1 MVRQS
6 QAVLT
11 TNPPARRESF
21 HHGDLRAASLS
32 AALAMVEAGGPEALS
47 FRAVAAAVGV
57 NHRALYRH
65 FADKHELTLALAAQG
80 FDGLAAVIQ
89 AGFDADGGRASPG
102 PLYRAYV
109 DFALDRPALYA
120 LMYGIPGQDYLT
132 HPALAPSVAKVT
144 RLAGKAFR
152 RADDPPGFSI
162 AIRDRV
168 MRAWGEV
175 HGLCDLWQ
183 RGALRA
189 RDAGAAKAYILALL
203 AQ

>member
-11 TNPPARRESF
+11 GGQGRRDSF

-32 AALAMVEAGGPEALS
+32 AAMAMVEADGPDALS
-47 FRAVAAAVGV
+47 FRAVAASVGV

-80 FDGLAAVIQ
+80 FDRLAGVIQ
-89 AGFDADGGRASPG
+89 AGFDADGGMASPG

-132 HPALAPSVAKVT
+132 HPALAPSVARVT

-152 RADDPPGFSI
+152 RADDPPGFSLVL
-162 AIRDRV
+162 RDRV
-168 MRAWGEV
+168 MRVWGEV
-175 HGLCDLWQ
+175 HGLCDLWR

-189 RDAGAAKAYILALL
+189 RDAAAAKAYILALL

>member
-6 QAVLT
+6 QTDLNAD
-11 TNPPARRESF
+11 PAPRRGNF
-21 HHGDLRAASLS
+21 HHGDLRAAALT

-47 FRAVAAAVGV
+47 FRAVAVAVGV

-65 FADKHELTLALAAQG
+65 FADKHDLTLALAAQG
-80 FDGLAAVIQ
+80 FDRLAGVIQ
-89 AGFDADGGRASPG
+89 IGFDTDGGQARPG

-120 LMYGIPGQDYLT
+120 LMYGISGQDYLT

-162 AIRDRV
+162 ALRDRV

-175 HGLCDLWQ
+175 HGLCDLWR

-189 RDAGAAKAYILALL
+189 RDVGAARAYILALL

>member
-6 QAVLT
+6 QAALIAEPV
-11 TNPPARRESF
+11 RRDSF
-21 HHGDLRAASLS
+21 HHGDLRAAALS
-32 AALAMVEAGGPEALS
+32 AALGMVEADGPDALS

-65 FADKHELTLALAAQG
+65 FTDKYELTLALAAHG
-80 FDGLAAVIQ
+80 FDGMAAAIQ
-89 AGFDADGGRASPG
+89 AGFDAEGGQPRPG
-102 PLYRAYV
+102 PLYHAYI
-109 DFALDRPALYA
+109 DFALDRPGLYA

-144 RLAGKAFR
+144 RLAARAFR
-152 RADDPPGFSI
+152 HVTDPPGFSI

-175 HGLCDLWQ
+175 HGLCDLWR

-189 RDAGAAKAYILALL
+189 RDAAAAKAYILALL

>member
-1 MVRQS
+1 MVRQP

-11 TNPPARRESF
+11 TQPPRRDSF
-21 HHGDLRAASLS
+21 HHGDVRAAALT
-32 AALAMVEAGGPEALS
+32 AAMMMVEVGGPDALS

-65 FADKHELTLALAAQG
+65 FADKHELSMALAAQG
-80 FDGLAAVIQ
+80 FDRLADVIR
-89 AGFDADGGRASPG
+89 AGFDADGGTARPG

-132 HPALAPSVAKVT
+132 HPVLAPSVARVT
-144 RLAGKAFR
+144 RLAAKAFR

-162 AIRDRV
+162 PLRDRV

-175 HGLCDLWQ
+175 HGLCDLWR

-189 RDAGAAKAYILALL
+189 RDAAAARAYILALL

>member
-6 QAVLT
+6 QTVLT
-11 TNPPARRESF
+11 SAPVRRDSF
-21 HHGDLRAASLS
+21 HHGDVRA
-32 AALAMVEAGGPEALS
+32 AALAAAMAMVAADGPDALS
-47 FRAVAAAVGV
+47 FRAVAAAIGV

-80 FDGLAAVIQ
+80 FDRLAAVIQ
-89 AGFDADGGRASPG
+89 AGFDAESGPARPG
-102 PLYRAYV
+102 PLFGAYV
-109 DFALDRPALYA
+109 DFALEQPALYS

-144 RLAGKAFR
+144 RLAARAFR
-152 RADDPPGFSI
+152 RPDDPPGFSI
-162 AIRDRV
+162 ALRDRV

-175 HGLCDLWQ
+175 HGLCDLWR

-189 RDAGAAKAYILALL
+189 RDAGAAKSYILALL
-203 AQ
+203 TQ

>member
-1 MVRQS
+1 MVRQP
-6 QAVLT
+6 QAALT
-11 TNPPARRESF
+11 ADAPRRDSF
-21 HHGDLRAASLS
+21 HHGDLRAAALS
-32 AALAMVEAGGPEALS
+32 AALGMVEAEGPAALS
-47 FRAVAAAVGV
+47 FRAVAGAVGV

-65 FADKHELTLALAAQG
+65 FTDKHELTLALAAQG
-80 FDGLAAVIQ
+80 FDDLAAVIQ
-89 AGFDADGGRASPG
+89 AGFDADGTQPRPG

-132 HPALAPSVAKVT
+132 HPSLAPSVAKVT

-162 AIRDRV
+162 ALRDRV

-175 HGLCDLWQ
+175 HGLCDLWR

-189 RDAGAAKAYILALL
+189 RDATVAKAYILALL

>member
-1 MVRQS
+1 MVRQP
-6 QAVLT
+6 QAALT
-11 TNPPARRESF
+11 AEPPRRDSF
-21 HHGDLRAASLS
+21 HHGDVRGAALS
-32 AALAMVEAGGPEALS
+32 AALGMVEADGPDALS
-47 FRAVAAAVGV
+47 FRAVAAAIGV

-65 FADKHELTLALAAQG
+65 FADKHELTLAVAAQG
-80 FDGLAAVIQ
+80 FDGLARVIQ
-89 AGFDADGGRASPG
+89 AGFDAEGGGASPG
-102 PLYRAYV
+102 PLYQAYV
-109 DFALDRPALYA
+109 DFALERPALYA
-120 LMYGIPGQDYLT
+120 LMYGIPGRDYLT

-162 AIRDRV
+162 ALRDRV

-189 RDAGAAKAYILALL
+189 RDERAAKAYILALL